1 MSDAA
6 EKPKDMGTRKL
17 LPFRDVD
24 VIGGLGKSS
33 VGSTIL
39 RKDMSGEDVK
49 MEMAS
54 VDNTQE
60 IWLWKEGER
69 ENSLN
74 KERES
79 QE

>member
-17 LPFRDVD
+17 LPFRDMD

-39 RKDMSGEDVK
+39 RKTCFRG
-49 MEMAS
+49 
-54 VDNTQE
+54 
-60 IWLWKEGER
+60 R
-69 ENSLN
+69 
-74 KERES
+74 
-79 QE
+79 

>member
-1 MSDAA
+1 MGGEWFKVSDAA

-39 RKDMSGEDVK
+39 RKDMFQGK
-49 MEMAS
+49 
-54 VDNTQE
+54 
-60 IWLWKEGER
+60 L
-69 ENSLN
+69 
-74 KERES
+74 
-79 QE
+79 